1 MCQSDHRSSV
11 RANESLYGCHSFNV
25 MCTES
30 VFILRPV
37 TCPAWSPARS
47 ALWFSQ
53 HKNKLTNQPKENLQ
67 IRMGIRRG
75 SSQSWAVLSTER
87 GYTVSPDRA
96 RSLVSLWC
104 LLEKKPFS
112 SWFPSISWNRKLK
125 TDEGWK
131 RCSVCDS
138 VTRLQIC
145 RDDSHRLPW
154 WRLLRAKWSRETYWS
169 RNRCR
174 YECVI

>member
-1 MCQSDHRSSV
+1 MSLLQCNVYRERFHSQTCDLPGMIPGSLCALILSAQKQTNKPTKGKS
-11 RANESLYGCHSFNV
+11 AN
-25 MCTES
+25 
-30 VFILRPV
+30 P
-37 TCPAWSPARS
+37 
-47 ALWFSQ
+47 
-53 HKNKLTNQPKENLQ
+53 
-67 IRMGIRRG
+67 MGIRRG

-96 RSLVSLWC
+96 RSLVSLWW